1 MRLSHLLLAALLGLA
16 SATAVAID
24 SRLTYQGSLEE
35 SGLPAE
41 GDFDFRFELQ
51 DDQGAAVAP
60 ALELAAVPVSGG
72 VFTVELDFGTGAFL
86 GDDRFLRI
94 ELRPSGSAEPYTAM
108 DPPTRVTPAPYAQT
122 ALGAHIAASVAPDG
136 VDSAAI
142 LDGSVGAGDI
152 DPAQVQ
158 RRIGGSCAQ
167 GTTLLAVGEDGAVTC
182 APIGWSV
189 TGAGLHTFFSAV
201 GIGTSTP
208 QNALHVVGN
217 ARVTR
222 LSAGTGASPA
232 YPLDTTTAH
241 VATRIGV
248 GTPPNSTYAIDAAG
262 AVRLQNDVRINGVL
276 NPNNPLTIGNDTVVE
291 GTLQSGGRGLI
302 KGPGAAMQRMFR
314 AQVTLGANLPAGGSV
329 DSGDFGFPAGLFSA
343 PPIVMMG
350 QLVSATGG
358 NGARLEFVPFNTRAN
373 ATQFRVFNHSSGSV
387 NITATYEF
395 IAIGPE

>member
-1 MRLSHLLLAALLGLA
+1 MRLSHLWLAALLGLA
-16 SATAVAID
+16 SATASAID

-41 GDFDFRFELQ
+41 GDFAFRFELQ
-51 DDQGAAVAP
+51 DEQGAAVAP
-60 ALELAAVPVSGG
+60 ALELDSVPVSGG
-72 VFTVELDFGTGAFL
+72 VFTVELDFGPGAFL

-108 DPPTRVTPAPYAQT
+108 DPPTRITPTPYAQT

-158 RRIGGSCAQ
+158 RRIGGSCSQ
-167 GTTLLAVGEDGAVTC
+167 NSFLRAVGEDGAPTC
-182 APIGWSV
+182 APSGWSASGSEL
-189 TGAGLHTFFSAV
+189 TTLHNV
-201 GIGTSTP
+201 GIGTFSPQTP
-208 QNALHVVGN
+208 LHVNGY
-217 ARVTR
+217 ARVSR

-248 GTPPNSTYAIDAAG
+248 GTPPHSTYAIDAAG

-276 NPNNPLTIGNDTVVE
+276 NPNNPLTIGNDTAVE
-291 GTLQSGGRGLI
+291 GTLQSGGRGLV

-329 DSGDFGFPAGLFSA
+329 DSLDFTFPSGLFSA

-358 NGARLEFVPFNTRAN
+358 NGARLEFVPFNTRAS
-373 ATQFRVFNHSSGSV
+373 ATQFRVFNHSGISV
-387 NITATYEF
+387 DITATYEF

>member
-1 MRLSHLLLAALLGLA
+1 MRLITMLLVVLLGFA
-16 SATAVAID
+16 SSAAVAID

-60 ALELAAVPVSGG
+60 ALELDSVPVSGG

-94 ELRPSGSAEPYTAM
+94 ELRPSGSAEPYSTM
-108 DPPTRVTPAPYAQT
+108 DPATRITPTPYAQT
-122 ALGAHIAASVAPDG
+122 ALGAHIAAVVAPDG

-142 LDGSVGAGDI
+142 QDGSVGAGEI

-158 RRIGGSCAQ
+158 RRISDTCDLGSAPR
-167 GTTLLAVGEDGAVTC
+167 AVGEDGSLTC
-182 APIGWSV
+182 VPIGWFLSDSQV
-189 TGAGLHTFFSAV
+189 FATSFV

-208 QNALHVVGN
+208 QSALHVIGN

-232 YPLDTTTAH
+232 YALDTTTAH

-248 GTPPNSTYAIDAAG
+248 GTPPNATYAIDAAG
-262 AVRLQNDVRINGVL
+262 AVRLQNDLRINGVL
-276 NPNNPLTIGNDTVVE
+276 NPNNALTIGSDTTVQ
-291 GTLQSGGRGLI
+291 GTLQSGGRGLV

-314 AQVTLGANLPAGGSV
+314 TQVTLGASVAAGGSV
-329 DSGDFGFPAGLFSA
+329 DSGDYVFPAGLFSA
-343 PPIVMMG
+343 PPIVMIG
-350 QLVSATGG
+350 QLVSASGG
-358 NGARLEFVPFNTRAN
+358 DGARLQFVPFNTRAN
-373 ATQFRVFNHSSGSV
+373 ATQFRVFNHSSGPVS
-387 NITATYEF
+387 ITATYE
-395 IAIGPE
+395 ILAIGPE